1 MCLRPLFLLLLL
13 LPLSTWA
20 AELPGITL
28 YERGEYSRAS
38 RALKGEVN
46 NPKRTEAQRARA
58 RVYLAA
64 ALMALEKTEEARQ
77 QLEELARNHPEQRVD
92 PALFPPEL
100 VELER
105 LVRTELQAVRL
116 RQEAEQAELNRIAA
130 EEDAARRKRE
140 LEEATRAQGEVVAP
154 RDEPQGQ
161 VSAAQPGSPFR
172 LRPEVVGF
180 SDFAG
185 VFPKAGKS
193 SIGFGLGV
201 SAGSGMFDGSAR
213 VLVGDTSLGVELD
226 AGVLLGTGAFQPRVG
241 ARGTFVPIFAGATA
255 VGGGVSVGGRLALS
269 PQVTA
274 LLDASIQG
282 FAVPPRSNY
291 RAFVLMGSAGL
302 GFNLL

>member
-1 MCLRPLFLLLLL
+1 MYLRPVFLLLLL
-13 LPLSTWA
+13 LPLCTWA

-64 ALMALEKTEEARQ
+64 ALMALEKTEEARS

-100 VELER
+100 VELEK
-105 LVRTELQAVRL
+105 LVRSELQTERL
-116 RQEAEQAELNRIAA
+116 RQEAEQAELQRQAAA
-130 EEDAARRKRE
+130 EEAARRKRE
-140 LEEATRAQGEVVAP
+140 EEAAARNQNPVEVGP
-154 RDEPQGQ
+154 RDEVQTS
-161 VSAAQPGSPFR
+161 VSAEPGPSSFR

-180 SDFAG
+180 SDASGLFLPGTRSSFGFGAGLSAG
-185 VFPKAGKS
+185 V
-193 SIGFGLGV
+193 
-201 SAGSGMFDGSAR
+201 GMFDGSAR
-213 VLVGDTSLGVELD
+213 LLFGSASPGVELD
-226 AGVLLGTGAFQPRVG
+226 AGLVFGSGAFQPRVG
-241 ARGTFVPIFAGATA
+241 LRGTFVPGLAGSSAI
-255 VGGGVSVGGRLALS
+255 GGGVSVGGRLALS
-269 PQVTA
+269 SRFIA

-282 FAVPPRSNY
+282 LSVPEGYKSL
-291 RAFVLMGSAGL
+291 VTMVSAGV